1 MNRCLFSSGLILNF
15 TFKLDFMQWNPITN
29 TNQIEA
35 IKAASFAKPQLI
47 LKHSTTCSISKMAL
61 ARLERA
67 ETPNNVDF
75 HYLDLLN
82 YRNISKEIA
91 ERFDVSHESPQVLLI
106 KNGHCVYDESHGGI
120 QMEEIEEQALQA

>member
-1 MNRCLFSSGLILNF
+1 MYPN
-15 TFKLDFMQWNPITN
+15 LDLMQWNPIIDN
-29 TNQIEA
+29 KQLIE
-35 IKAASFAKPQLI
+35 IRAASFTKPQLI

-67 ETPNNVDF
+67 DTPSQINF

-91 ERFDVSHESPQVLLI
+91 ESFDVSHESPQVLLI

-120 QMEEIEEQALQA
+120 QMEEIEEQVLQA